1 MISQNAYFQSEYFF
15 TCWMHRRRRIY
26 RRTYQWSDI
35 LLCWL
40 YGRRKRCLHTW
51 FWWASHL
58 SQRSKRTCSPRSSI
72 MGSSLRTRKISW
84 DIYSCWKLSRLDFRK
99 SNRKVSYEKSKIS
112 SDSYHIKNWPIGPLR
127 SWFLL
132 FRNFNK
138 GKSLASQNPSVKL
151 PDSILVQTLDILGQA
166 RTVNKRTNGN
176 SREIPMIPILGKSL
190 EKIQHRIGKIQ
201 NRVGNLVTA
210 NVGSESVDFTP
221 NRKVMYRYLIYMVVT
236 T

>member
-1 MISQNAYFQSEYFF
+1 M
-15 TCWMHRRRRIY
+15 T
-26 RRTYQWSDI
+26 
-35 LLCWL
+35 
-40 YGRRKRCLHTW
+40 RCV
-51 FWWASHL
+51 
-58 SQRSKRTCSPRSSI
+58 R
-72 MGSSLRTRKISW
+72 
-84 DIYSCWKLSRLDFRK
+84 
-99 SNRKVSYEKSKIS
+99 
-112 SDSYHIKNWPIGPLR
+112 
-127 SWFLL
+127 WFLF
-132 FRNFNK
+132 FRNFKK

-221 NRKVMYRYLIYMVVT
+221 NRKVKYMYLIYMELVESIITLTRDKRLFSALITPWNLMIQQKSCWKFLNSWMKMMKRFNQDSSLVSFSDPQFMKSIRYLIFT
-236 T
+236 IQSSKMLRTGRFVIL